1 MKHITHLVFGGNAL
15 KSLNLCGILRYIYCY
30 NLDDK
35 IRDVSGTSMGSYFA
49 LAFALKI
56 PIERLEKIIINSIND
71 DKNIKIYQQ
80 SFINLFNNFGLND
93 SHNYLNEIKIYLKE
107 TYDLDDISFLEL
119 SKKTG
124 INLYVSCTKVID
136 GSNVIFNIDNYPN
149 VSVFDAVSASMC
161 IPIISRP
168 IMIDNYYYIDGFFSN
183 NLPYD
188 VFNHIN
194 KKNLLVVGILIHDFD
209 FNNIDKPDIEMNF
222 IEYYLNIF
230 KIFYKNTDTLC
241 NSNRIMNDKDFLVIK
256 SSPIKNSLFTPNFED
271 DNFNFKI
278 DENTIN
284 DLFLQGFKVIQ
295 DYMNNYSNNNV
306 DLALGDIS

>member
-1 MKHITHLVFGGNAL
+1 
-15 KSLNLCGILRYIYCY
+15 
-30 NLDDK
+30 
-35 IRDVSGTSMGSYFA
+35 
-49 LAFALKI
+49 
-56 PIERLEKIIINSIND
+56 
-71 DKNIKIYQQ
+71 
-80 SFINLFNNFGLND
+80 
-93 SHNYLNEIKIYLKE
+93 
-107 TYDLDDISFLEL
+107 
-119 SKKTG
+119 
-124 INLYVSCTKVID
+124 
-136 GSNVIFNIDNYPN
+136 
-149 VSVFDAVSASMC
+149 
-161 IPIISRP
+161 
-168 IMIDNYYYIDGFFSN
+168 MIDNYYYIDGFFSN

>member
-93 SHNYLNEIKIYLKE
+93 SHNYLNEIKIFLKE
-107 TYDLDDISFLEL
+107 TYDLDDITFLEL

-168 IMIDNYYYIDGFFSN
+168 IMIDSYYYIDGFFQIIY
-183 NLPYD
+183 LMM
-188 VFNHIN
+188 F
-194 KKNLLVVGILIHDFD
+194 LI
-209 FNNIDKPDIEMNF
+209 I
-222 IEYYLNIF
+222 
-230 KIFYKNTDTLC
+230 
-241 NSNRIMNDKDFLVIK
+241 
-256 SSPIKNSLFTPNFED
+256 
-271 DNFNFKI
+271 
-278 DENTIN
+278 
-284 DLFLQGFKVIQ
+284 
-295 DYMNNYSNNNV
+295 
-306 DLALGDIS
+306 